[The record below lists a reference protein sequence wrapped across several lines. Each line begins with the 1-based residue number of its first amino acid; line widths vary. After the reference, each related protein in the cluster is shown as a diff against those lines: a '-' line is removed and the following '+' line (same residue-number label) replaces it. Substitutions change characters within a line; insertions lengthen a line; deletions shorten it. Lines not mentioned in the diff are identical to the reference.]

1 MRIAV
6 VVLIVALLAGGA
18 LVLARQSSAPE
29 PEPQPA
35 SRSSAGDPP
44 STPPVATGPKRG
56 GRVID
61 VDVALKSLELI
72 KPVKIKA
79 VGDFTLP
86 MPDGKTFRL
95 SEHHGK
101 MVFLNFW
108 ATWCEPCKE
117 EMPAMER
124 LWRSHQGQGFVM
136 VGVSLDSNPKV
147 VPPFIAQPRLTFH
160 IAVTPKMFVL
170 GFSLVFVGLG
180 ASFSAV
186 GQFLL
191 DYRDP
196 IRLVGGALIVIFGLY
211 IAGVFR
217 LGIFGRTAQWQIS
230 EKPAGYLG
238 TLLVGVTFAI
248 GWTPCVGPILG
259 AILSLAGTAETVS
272 RGVGLLVAYS
282 AGLGL
287 PFLLSAIALGSFLK
301 FFKRYR
307 PFIPTVERAAG
318 VLLVVVGVLVITN
331 KYILLNAWAISLTP
345 EWLLKRL

>member
-1 MRIAV
+1 MGQSLGVAV
-6 VVLIVALLAGGA
+6 AFSAGLFSFLSPCVLPLFPSYLSFITGMSVADLSAELSLAVRRRVLIHAIV
-18 LVLARQSSAPE
+18 
-29 PEPQPA
+29 
-35 SRSSAGDPP
+35 
-44 STPPVATGPKRG
+44 
-56 GRVID
+56 
-61 VDVALKSLELI
+61 
-72 KPVKIKA
+72 
-79 VGDFTLP
+79 
-86 MPDGKTFRL
+86 
-95 SEHHGK
+95 
-101 MVFLNFW
+101 
-108 ATWCEPCKE
+108 
-117 EMPAMER
+117 
-124 LWRSHQGQGFVM
+124 
-136 VGVSLDSNPKV
+136 
-147 VPPFIAQPRLTFH
+147 
-160 IAVTPKMFVL
+160 FVL